1 MAHAATPTRR
11 HHGYLGWALPLV
23 LGISYGAYAAFI
35 ARDGGPGSVGQAVL
49 AVVSGAVM
57 AVLAFLLGRYQKSLP
72 RELRAL
78 CYGALSAAAIGF
90 LVSLT
95 GESSVLRSTG
105 LGVSVG
111 AGVTVVAF
119 YLFYTH
125 E

>member
-1 MAHAATPTRR
+1 MAAHAAAPTRR
-11 HHGYLGWALPLV
+11 QHGHLGWALPLV

-49 AVVSGAVM
+49 AVVSGAVL
-57 AVLAFLLGRYQKSLP
+57 AVLAYLLGRFQASLP

-78 CYGALSAAAIGF
+78 AYGALSAAAIGF

-95 GESSVLRSTG
+95 GSSVLRSAG
-105 LGVSVG
+105 LGVAVG

>member
-78 CYGALSAAAIGF
+78 SYGALSAAAIGF